1 MTPVVSAA
9 IAGGVVAALIAF
21 LTAKGQNRKAHAEAY
36 KAETQADNIIISNLR
51 DEVTRLSEGQA
62 ELRDTVDTLIAKLE
76 ECEEERDRFKKRLD
90 AVEAQVNGKIG
101 GRNG

>member
-1 MTPVVSAA
+1 MSPVVSAA

-62 ELRDTVDTLIAKLE
+62 KLRNDVDVLVSKLE
-76 ECEEERDRFKKRLD
+76 ECETERDKFKKRLD
-90 AVEAQVNGKIG
+90 AVEAQVNGKTG
-101 GRNG
+101 GQDG